1 VGDAHQQGVLI
12 QSLIERCVVVCVPLL
27 VCAAAGPAP
36 QIYSIAWRPDGGVL
50 ALGGYK
56 EVWLMDGGRK
66 PIGTLAGHAE
76 AVRVV
81 AFSHDG
87 KLLAA
92 AGGLPARN
100 GEVKLWDVGARTVTA
115 TLTGHS
121 DCIYAAA
128 FSPDGAVLATASYD
142 KLIKLW
148 DVGAGREIRTLRDHI
163 DAVYALA
170 FTADGKRLVSGS
182 ADRSVKIWDVASS
195 ARLYTLSE
203 PTDGINAIAL
213 SPDGSRVA
221 AGGFDKTIRIWR
233 LGERDGKLENSLIA
247 HEDAILRL
255 AWSPDG
261 EYLASAAADR
271 TTKVFRAADLSEIRV
286 MGSQPDWAF
295 GLEFAPGGKILTA
308 AFFNGQV
315 EMYEV
320 KHAQAVAS
328 K

>member
-12 QSLIERCVVVCVPLL
+12 QSLIERCVVVWVPLL
-27 VCAAAGPAP
+27 AYAAAGPAP
-36 QIYSIAWRPDGGVL
+36 QIYSMAWRPDGGIL

-56 EVWLMDGGRK
+56 EVRLLDGGRK
-66 PIGTLAGHAE
+66 PIGRLEGHAE
-76 AVRVV
+76 AVRAV

-92 AGGLPARN
+92 AGGLPARR

-128 FSPDGAVLATASYD
+128 FSSDGAVLATASYD

-148 DVGAGREIRTLRDHI
+148 DVSAGREIRTLRDHI

-170 FTADGKRLVSGS
+170 FTADGKWLVSGS
-182 ADRSVKIWDVASS
+182 ADRSVKIWDVVSG

-203 PTDGINAIAL
+203 ATDGINAIAL

-233 LGERDGKLENSLIA
+233 LGEREGKLENSLIA
-247 HEDAILRL
+247 HEDTILRL
-255 AWSPDG
+255 AWSQDG
-261 EYLASAAADR
+261 EYVASSGADR
-271 TTKVFRAADLSEIRV
+271 TTKVFRAADLSEILA
-286 MGSQPDWAF
+286 MGNQPDWAF
-295 GLEFAPGGKILTA
+295 GLAFAPGGKILTA
-308 AFFNGQV
+308 GFFNGQL

-320 KHAQAVAS
+320 DHAKAVAS